1 MTGKDS
7 QDSRSASASLPD
19 GSRRP
24 DVPGPVPISGERH
37 AQGALVAGQLLGWR
51 EYRPMR
57 SRSLRRLFSLAA
69 PLVLSIQ
76 IASVNLDRLKYS
88 EWRARR
94 GPELRDIRMIRISFA
109 ARVPE
114 RAVERQ
120 SGLLLLPE
128 LKTGERRAMSWVVFM
143 KGTEFL
149 RQVVPSRR
157 RAIELPFAAS
167 LAALGHAVWMPDY
180 AGMGEGNGVQEY
192 CVPDSLAASGA
203 DGLAAS
209 RSWLAMRRGRGDGGY
224 EETGR
229 LAVMGYSEGGTA
241 AMAFL
246 DSLTQGR
253 LEAPGLELS
262 AGYPMG
268 AFLDLMSIEGEHGQE
283 PVALPRPAFQIY
295 MAMGWAR
302 AYPEEIRVR
311 DVLSPRTVE
320 YLVPLF
326 DGTRIS
332 ERLDS
337 RIARVFGRRKGG
349 ALDTDIYSDAYLRQ
363 VRKDPRLAPYL
374 RMREERRLDRCALPP
389 RLPVILAATPT
400 DEVVPF
406 SNSAGALEW
415 ARSHAPDSSMEL
427 VTLAAKDHL
436 LGAIEALLY
445 AVVDFDKREAAR
457 TAISRL

>member
-1 MTGKDS
+1 MTGKASKDT
-7 QDSRSASASLPD
+7 RSASAAPPD
-19 GSRRP
+19 RSRSPDMSGSMPR
-24 DVPGPVPISGERH
+24 SGERS
-37 AQGALVAGQLLGWR
+37 ARGALTAGRLLGWS

-57 SRSLRRLFSLAA
+57 SKSLRRLFSLAA
-69 PLVLSIQ
+69 PLVLSTR
-76 IASVNLDRLKYS
+76 IAPVNLDRIKYS

-94 GPELRDIRMIRISFA
+94 GPELRDIRMIRVSFA

-114 RAVERQ
+114 GAVERQ

-128 LKTGERRAMSWVVFM
+128 LKAGERRAMSWVVFM

-149 RQVVPSRR
+149 RRVVPSRR

-167 LAALGHAVWMPDY
+167 LAAMGHAVWMPDY
-180 AGMGEGNGVQEY
+180 AGMGEGSGIQEY

-203 DGLAAS
+203 DGLAAA
-209 RSWLAMRRGRGDGGY
+209 RKWLTMRRGSGDDGY
-224 EETGR
+224 AETGR

-246 DSLTQGR
+246 DSLTRGR

-262 AGYPMG
+262 VGYPMG
-268 AFLDLMSIEGEHGQE
+268 AFLDLLSIEGGHGE
-283 PVALPRPAFQIY
+283 VPVALPRPAFQIY
-295 MAMGWAR
+295 MAMGWSR

-311 DVLSPRTVE
+311 DVLSPRTVKDI
-320 YLVPLF
+320 VPLF

-337 RIARVFGRRKGG
+337 RIARIFGRRKGG
-349 ALDTDIYSDAYLRQ
+349 VLDTDIYSEAYLRQ
-363 VRKDPRLAPYL
+363 VREDPRLAPYR
-374 RMREERRLDRCALPP
+374 RMREERRLDRCVLPP

-415 ARSHAPDSSMEL
+415 ARNHAPDSSMEL

-436 LGAIEALLY
+436 LGAIEAFLY
-445 AVVDFDKREAAR
+445 AVVDFDKREAVR